1 MPKPNAKLSTI
12 NSNNQTWRRVV
23 FKHALKRTVKVLE
36 SDRCD
41 TALIKRCSNSIARK
55 SVPYFRQPLNCL
67 WKWTRKKVSLSCV
80 CAKWCMKKQWLY
92 PCIAWWLQVSCFSE
106 CPWRGNVPV
115 GPLVTVLSLERFE
128 PSHIGWLQQTRE
140 TSRDVDGANSVFA
153 ELLLGFLMLVTWRLV
168 ENQVRL
174 VLAVTKNVRCKYARN
189 SISYQ
194 LFEIISFKE
203 LNNFHMCSIQL
214 KIFTWLLKV
223 LPFCW

>member
-1 MPKPNAKLSTI
+1 MD
-12 NSNNQTWRRVV
+12 Q
-23 FKHALKRTVKVLE
+23 
-36 SDRCD
+36 
-41 TALIKRCSNSIARK
+41 
-55 SVPYFRQPLNCL
+55 
-67 WKWTRKKVSLSCV
+67 KKVSLSCV

-106 CPWRGNVPV
+106 CPWRRNVPV
-115 GPLVTVLSLERFE
+115 GPLVTVLSLEGFE

-153 ELLLGFLMLVTWRLV
+153 ELLLGFLMLVTWRLG

-189 SISYQ
+189 ICISHQ

-203 LNNFHMCSIQL
+203 MYNFHMCSIQL